1 MQDQTKPWQFQY
13 RQIQLTKLTADGA
26 TTWVW
31 TSFKR
36 CPPAAHLSRAGT
48 ACPSDVP
55 LSPHGFTPTPQQ
67 AESPR
72 ALAAQRSP
80 CWGTTHTHSQ
90 PWAHGEERG
99 LTLCRE
105 RRKCT
110 SEKRIRLGRSLV
122 VHHLVTRGTKG
133 FMACKQDS
141 NVLNHLKTNAM
152 QSFQISKWP
161 VVLKLYSHAQI

>member
-26 TTWVW
+26 TTRVW
-31 TSFKR
+31 TRFKR
-36 CPPAAHLSRAGT
+36 CPTTAHLSGAGT
-48 ACPSDVP
+48 AHPSDVP
-55 LSPHGFTPTPQQ
+55 LSPRGFAPTPQQ

-80 CWGTTHTHSQ
+80 CWGTAHTQ
-90 PWAHGEERG
+90 PAPSPW
-99 LTLCRE
+99 
-105 RRKCT
+105 RRKRLDT
-110 SEKRIRLGRSLV
+110 TQREEKITLEKRIRLGRSLV
-122 VHHLVTRGTKG
+122 VHYLVTKGTKG
-133 FMACKQDS
+133 FMGCKQDS

-161 VVLKLYSHAQI
+161 VVLKLYPHAQI